1 MEQKYTFVHI
11 SPQSPDL
18 PSLAQKYKQLR
29 LSALTQS
36 PTAFSSTLAAE
47 SPFSDSVWI
56 ERLSADPCRHNF
68 VAQHQA
74 STGKDGGWVAQITVL
89 GPVSAEAYTLSD
101 EAGQPAVRT
110 DQVEEK
116 WQLLSLYTLPEHRGK
131 GVGKDLCKEVFKWLK
146 QRGAGE
152 EGAAKVVRVRLMIKP
167 DNTGA
172 VRLYEGLG
180 FEHAGMCT
188 LAEALK
194 ANGDGDALPADG
206 GGERYQRRSG
216 YIMTLHF
223 ER

>member
-1 MEQKYTFVHI
+1 MEQKYTFVHV
-11 SPQSPDL
+11 SPQSVDL
-18 PSLAQKYKQLR
+18 PSLAEKYKQLR

-36 PTAFSSTLAAE
+36 PMAFSSIFAAE
-47 SPFSDSVWI
+47 SAFPDSVWI

-74 STGKDGGWVAQITVL
+74 GAGKDGEWVAQVTVL
-89 GPVSAEAYTLSD
+89 GPVSAEAYTLPD

-131 GVGKDLCKEVFKWLK
+131 GVGKALCKEVVKWLK
-146 QRGAGE
+146 ERETGE
-152 EGAAKVVRVRLMIKP
+152 EGTAKEVRVRLMIKP

-180 FEHAGMCT
+180 FEHSGTCT

-194 ANGDGDALPADG
+194 ANGDGDSVPADG
-206 GGERYQRRSG
+206 GGEKYQRRSG